1 MLKLS
6 SRTTATL
13 ILGVLTAAVLAGCAT
28 TPTSTPSP
36 EPTVSASRQAAG
48 VTCADGGACA
58 VGDIGPAGGII
69 FSIDPVS
76 GDATILEPATR
87 GWSGATDDVKLGW
100 DAAMARAEVYDGGG
114 KTDWFLPTMDELQVL
129 YEFNGRNTIGGFTAS
144 QYWSKDQPDISN
156 DPNLDVAFQA
166 CSMTFVSGS
175 DDCSSPIFKEFAVRP
190 VRTWVTPL
198 R

>member
-1 MLKLS
+1 MKLS
-6 SRTTATL
+6 PRTTTTFTCGLFAVGL
-13 ILGVLTAAVLAGCAT
+13 LTGCTT

-36 EPTVSASRQAAG
+36 EPTVSAGRQAAG

-76 GDATILEPATR
+76 GDATILEPAAR

>member
-1 MLKLS
+1 MKLS
-6 SRTTATL
+6 PRTTITFTL
-13 ILGVLTAAVLAGCAT
+13 GLLMAGLITGCAT

-36 EPTVSASRQAAG
+36 EPTVSAGRQAAG

-76 GDATILEPATR
+76 GDATILEPAAR

-100 DAAMARAEVYDGGG
+100 DAAMARAEVYNGGG
-114 KTDWFLPTMDELQVL
+114 KTDWFLPTMDQLQVM
-129 YEFNGRNTIGGFTAS
+129 YIFNGRNTIGGFTAGK
-144 QYWSKDQPDISN
+144 YWSKNQPAISI
-156 DPNLDVAFQA
+156 DPNLDPEFQA

-175 DDCSSPIFKEFAVRP
+175 ADCLSRIVEEFSVRP
-190 VRTWVTPL
+190 VRTWVTTL

>member
-1 MLKLS
+1 MKLS
-6 SRTTATL
+6 PRTTFTFTL
-13 ILGVLTAAVLAGCAT
+13 GLLTVGLLTGCAT

-36 EPTVSASRQAAG
+36 EPTVSAGRQAAG
-48 VTCADGGACA
+48 VKCADGGACA

-76 GDATILEPATR
+76 GDATILEPAAR

-100 DAAMARAEVYDGGG
+100 ELAMARADAYNGGG
-114 KTDWFLPTMDELQVL
+114 ETDWSLPTKNELQVL
-129 YEFNGRNTIGGFTAS
+129 YEFNGRNAIGGFTAGE
-144 QYWSKDQPDISN
+144 YWSKNQPANSI
-156 DPNLDVAFQA
+156 DPNLDPEFQA

>member
-1 MLKLS
+1 MKLS
-6 SRTTATL
+6 PRTTTTFTCGLFAVGL
-13 ILGVLTAAVLAGCAT
+13 LTGCTT

-36 EPTVSASRQAAG
+36 EPTVSAGRQAAG

-76 GDATILEPATR
+76 GDATILEPAAR

-100 DAAMARAEVYDGGG
+100 DAAMARAEVYEGGG

>member
-1 MLKLS
+1 MKLS
-6 SRTTATL
+6 PRTTFTFTL
-13 ILGVLTAAVLAGCAT
+13 GLLTVGLLTGCAT

-36 EPTVSASRQAAG
+36 EPTVSAGRQAAG
-48 VTCADGGACA
+48 VKCADGGACA

-76 GDATILEPATR
+76 GDATILEPAAR

-100 DAAMARAEVYDGGG
+100 DLAMARAKAYEGGG
-114 KTDWFLPTMDELQVL
+114 KTDWSLPTMAQLQFL
-129 YEFNGRNTIGGFTAS
+129 YDFNRRNTIGGFTAGY
-144 QYWSKDQPDISN
+144 YWSKDQPAISN
-156 DPNLDVAFQA
+156 DSNLDAALQA
-166 CSMTFVSGS
+166 CSKTFVTGS
-175 DDCSSPIFKEFAVRP
+175 FGCSSPIFKEFAVRP

>member
-1 MLKLS
+1 LKLS
-6 SRTTATL
+6 PRTTTTFTL
-13 ILGVLTAAVLAGCAT
+13 GLLMAGLIAGCAT
-28 TPTSTPSP
+28 TVTNTPSP
-36 EPTVSASRQAAG
+36 EPTVSADRQAAG

-76 GDATILEPATR
+76 GDATILEPAAR
-87 GWSGATDDVKLGW
+87 GWSGATDDVKLDW
-100 DAAMARAEVYDGGG
+100 DAALARAEVYDGGG
-114 KTDWFLPTMDELQVL
+114 KIDWFLPTMGQLQVL
-129 YEFNGRNTIGGFTAS
+129 YKFNGRNTIGGFTAGR
-144 QYWSKDQPDISN
+144 YWSKDQPAIAN
-156 DPNLDVAFQA
+156 DPNLDPAFQA

-175 DDCSSPIFKEFAVRP
+175 YDCSSRIDEEFAVRP